1 MLSGNR
7 ALFTIIDD
15 QRLIYCAFNFFC
27 NRKRTFDFFSF
38 LKLTQLFLLP
48 LRMQLYKKLYVEV
61 RAAHALTIRRE
72 RSSQHLIF
80 FVVQC
85 HILPPAARS

>member
-15 QRLIYCAFNFFC
+15 QQLIYLTFAFNFFC
-27 NRKRTFDFFSF
+27 NRKRTFNFFSF

-61 RAAHALTIRRE
+61 REVHALTIRRE
-72 RSSQHLIF
+72 RISQHLIF
-80 FVVQC
+80 FVV
-85 HILPPAARS
+85 